1 MTRQRDLKQR
11 GSTMEPRGRA
21 GQPCCWAQVSRRLRT
36 ARAGPQ
42 GRERP
47 RGREEGCA
55 AGGGVVTQDSER
67 GNLVVGVLR
76 VELAEVASLIFQ
88 ARI

>member
-1 MTRQRDLKQR
+1 M
-11 GSTMEPRGRA
+11 
-21 GQPCCWAQVSRRLRT
+21 
-36 ARAGPQ
+36 
-42 GRERP
+42 
-47 RGREEGCA
+47 
-55 AGGGVVTQDSER
+55 VTQDSER